1 MRVMA
6 IDGHPAPG
14 SLSGALL
21 DLYVAALPATVTTS
35 RFALRDLSFE
45 PVLHAGYR
53 TPQPL
58 EADLARAAEAIAGC
72 DHLVLSFPLWWGGEP
87 ALVKGFFDRV
97 LLPGFAFVY
106 HQNDP
111 MWDGLLAGRSA
122 DVIITMDTPPWYL
135 SWAYKNAVLHRLE
148 RQVLGFCGV
157 RPVRFVTCGPTR
169 RGGAAKGIGRWTDK
183 VERAARSAR
192 LLPRG
197 RRVETSLAGAR
208 LSGLGLDGN
217 EASTGADKGGR

>member
-1 MRVMA
+1 MRITA

-21 DLYVAALPATVTTS
+21 DRYLAALPATVTTS
-35 RFALRDLSFE
+35 RLALRDMVFD
-45 PVLHAGYR
+45 PVLQRGYGA
-53 TPQPL
+53 PQPL
-58 EADLARAAEAIAGC
+58 ETDLVQAAEAIAGC

-87 ALVKGFFDRV
+87 ALLKGFFDRV
-97 LLPGFAFVY
+97 LLPGFAFAY

-157 RPVRFVTCGPTR
+157 RPVRFFTCGPTR
-169 RGGAAKGIGRWTDK
+169 RGGAAKGMGRWTDK

-197 RRVETSLAGAR
+197 KRVATNLAGAR
-208 LSGLGLDGN
+208 LSGVGRDGGD
-217 EASTGADKGGR
+217 ASAG